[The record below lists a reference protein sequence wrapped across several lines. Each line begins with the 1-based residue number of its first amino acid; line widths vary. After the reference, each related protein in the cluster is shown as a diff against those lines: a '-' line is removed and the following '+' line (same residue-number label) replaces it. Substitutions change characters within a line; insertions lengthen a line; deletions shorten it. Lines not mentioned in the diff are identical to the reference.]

1 VRFLA
6 GAYDGIARRFSHH
19 RLASDQDVD
28 RRQPRHGE
36 AFAAVMRRAAQWANA
51 NPAASVPILARYTK
65 LAPEVIAGMH
75 RTVFALTLD
84 PATIQPVIRRFGTL
98 QHAAARVPRRRADL
112 PGLRIGAPSALT
124 NPRWAMIAATPA
136 RHDLVERLE
145 RELNALAIAQF
156 SSAEFDVFFG
166 TPLTLERARFVAIQM
181 VFYNH
186 NRREGWAYVQAKAPW
201 DVKRAIWQHEQDELF
216 NDPRSGTDH
225 RALMSNQALALGVKP
240 EDLAVAEATP
250 LVEAVLSGFNYVNAT
265 EPWLSA
271 LTGSHFLERRNNSDI
286 IPGGAMSKRWRDK
299 IVRELGV
306 PRRS

>member
-1 VRFLA
+1 
-6 GAYDGIARRFSHH
+6 
-19 RLASDQDVD
+19 
-28 RRQPRHGE
+28 
-36 AFAAVMRRAAQWANA
+36 
-51 NPAASVPILARYTK
+51 
-65 LAPEVIAGMH
+65 
-75 RTVFALTLD
+75 
-84 PATIQPVIRRFGTL
+84 
-98 QHAAARVPRRRADL
+98 
-112 PGLRIGAPSALT
+112 
-124 NPRWAMIAATPA
+124 MIAATPA

-306 PRRS
+306 PQEKLISSNVHIVADVDHSDAIWEAIAGAINDDYAYQTAMRGARLAARLDRAFRGALGHEMRVR